1 MKTFRTAVLSVF
13 LLLFIGMQTAAFAA
27 EPSYVYTCDFEHLT
41 TADMKSEKAIGFQ
54 HKSSE
59 MSIETVDGSKV
70 LRYHH
75 KKLEK
80 SEDCYTDFIATTEK
94 YGLKSTYVMSYDF
107 RYTGK
112 LGCTWQIC
120 CSRQVPASGT
130 QFQQAG
136 LIGTDGIIT
145 FSKSDITFALEPDRW
160 YNLAAVM
167 NETDNIFDLYVDG
180 VLIAEAV
187 SYNIGDAS
195 ATQPNLLRVGFNGG
209 TEEGTAYID
218 NVKIYN
224 SDVPYNVASPEITVI
239 SSEKDVIADFP
250 LPQYTADAS
259 ISGSVWYILGTAASL
274 ILGAVGYIL
283 LRKLNV
289 H

>member
-1 MKTFRTAVLSVF
+1 MKNIRTAVLSVLL
-13 LLLFIGMQTAAFAA
+13 LLLFGLQTAVFAE

-59 MSIETVDGSKV
+59 MSIETLDGSKV

-107 RYTGK
+107 RYTGS

-136 LIGTDGIIT
+136 LIGTDGVIT
-145 FSKSDITFALEPDRW
+145 FSKSDVTFTMEPDRW

-167 NETDNIFDLYVDG
+167 NETNNIFDLYVDG

-187 SYNIGDAS
+187 PYNIGDAS
-195 ATQPNLLRVGFNGG
+195 ATQPNLLRIGFNGG

-224 SDVPYNVASPEITVI
+224 SDVPYEVASPEITVI
-239 SSEKDVIADFP
+239 APDKDEVAEFP

-259 ISGSVWYILGTAASL
+259 ISGAVWYILGTAASL
-274 ILGAVGYIL
+274 VLGAVGYIL

-289 H
+289 R

>member
-1 MKTFRTAVLSVF
+1 MKNIRIAVLSV
-13 LLLFIGMQTAAFAA
+13 LLLLLLGMQTAVFAA

-80 SEDCYTDFIATTEK
+80 SEDCYTDFIANTAS
-94 YGLKSTYVMSYDF
+94 YGLNPTYVMSYDF
-107 RYTGK
+107 RYTGS
-112 LGCTWQIC
+112 LGCAWQIC

-136 LIGTDGIIT
+136 IIGTDGVIT
-145 FSKSDITFALEPDRW
+145 FSKSDVTFTLEPDRW

-167 NETDNIFDLYVDG
+167 NETTNIYDLYIDG

-187 SYNIGDAS
+187 PYNIGDAS
-195 ATQPNLLRVGFNGG
+195 ATQPNLLRIGFNGG

-224 SDVPYNVASPEITVI
+224 SAVPYEVASPEITVI
-239 SSEKDVIADFP
+239 APDKEEIAEFP

-274 ILGAVGYIL
+274 ILGAAGYIL